1 MLHYSLH
8 PIRVAF
14 LLCGVFGIV
23 HKSDATGITADV
35 GLTPPH
41 DRWIFRTQ
49 LRYAQRDD
57 PTLERRNM
65 KRYVAPFVLA
75 YGVLPELTT
84 IVRQS
89 LAHRKV
95 KMSTG
100 TVENTGVGD
109 LAIIT
114 KYRLLRLNH
123 PEYIVG
129 IAPTLGVELPLGDK
143 ELGSDTW
150 DIFTGIYLSGRRGS
164 LGADLNLEYKSNG
177 IENRKADRPGDEFTA
192 TLAIAHQFSLNS
204 QATTSLWP
212 VLEVTY
218 THIENAQAD
227 GQKDDNSG
235 EDVALVS
242 PGLKFAYQSFML
254 EFLLQLPIHQEQNGE
269 GLKRAAAGL
278 FGIRFLF

>member
-1 MLHYSLH
+1 M
-8 PIRVAF
+8 
-14 LLCGVFGIV
+14 
-23 HKSDATGITADV
+23 
-35 GLTPPH
+35 
-41 DRWIFRTQ
+41 
-49 LRYAQRDD
+49 
-57 PTLERRNM
+57 
-65 KRYVAPFVLA
+65 
-75 YGVLPELTT
+75 
-84 IVRQS
+84 
-89 LAHRKV
+89 HRKM
-95 KMSTG
+95 KMPTG
-100 TVENTGVGD
+100 KVENTSIGD

-114 KYRLLRLNH
+114 KYRLLRINH

-129 IAPTLGVELPLGDK
+129 IAPTLGVELPFGDN
-143 ELGSDTW
+143 ELGSHTW
-150 DIFTGIYLSGRRGS
+150 DIFTGIYVSGRRGP
-164 LGADLNLEYKSNG
+164 LGADLNLEHKSNG

-204 QATTSLWP
+204 QSTMSLWP

-218 THIENAQAD
+218 AHIDNAQAD